1 MDTIYLTDLR
11 LEATLGVPA
20 WERALPQPVRLDLEL
35 ETDLRTAGASDDVA
49 DTVDYAAVA
58 DRLGEVAAAGEY
70 RLLEAL
76 AERLAAT
83 VLAEFP
89 VTAVR
94 LRLDKSGAVRGCG
107 TTGVAI
113 RREAAG

>member
-1 MDTIYLTDLR
+1 MDTIYLTDLH

-20 WERALPQPVRLDLEL
+20 WERALPQTVRLHLEL
-35 ETDLRTAGASDDVA
+35 ETDLRTAGVSDDVA

-58 DRLGEVAAAGEY
+58 DRLRTVAAEGEY
-70 RLLEAL
+70 HLLEAL
-76 AERLAAT
+76 AERLATT

-89 VTAVR
+89 VIAVH

-107 TTGVAI
+107 ATGVAI
-113 RREAAG
+113 RREAPA